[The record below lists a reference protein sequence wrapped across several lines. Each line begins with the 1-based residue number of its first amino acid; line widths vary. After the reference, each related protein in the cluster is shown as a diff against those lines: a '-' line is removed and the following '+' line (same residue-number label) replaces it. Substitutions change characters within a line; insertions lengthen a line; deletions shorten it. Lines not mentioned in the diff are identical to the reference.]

1 MLDLS
6 PSNVLVF
13 TTVSKISNFKSI
25 YFHSK
30 IFYYIPFDNA
40 GSNCF
45 AFVLFILIKHDNFI
59 EWHLESERKRRKEVH
74 AKEETKKSRLPL
86 LTSWDSGLN
95 SRFNIGKAFI

>member
-45 AFVLFILIKHDNFI
+45 AFVLFILIKHDNFY
-59 EWHLESERKRRKEVH
+59 WMTLRKWEEKKKEVH